1 MISSDK
7 GIALVLSA
15 CCFRGAGVRI
25 ALIGKTGAIFGK
37 RSFRGPP
44 QGRLSLKHPTGA
56 TPLLTQQMKGR
67 RDVAPPFLMSTI
79 ES

>member
-37 RSFRGPP
+37 RSFRGP
-44 QGRLSLKHPTGA
+44 LKGDCHLNIRPA
-56 TPLLTQQMKGR
+56 QR
-67 RDVAPPFLMSTI
+67 HCSHNR
-79 ES
+79 